1 MLRERARAYISINE
15 GRREW
20 VYRDHLDNRTIG
32 VGFNL
37 ERRDA
42 AQRIVGLGL
51 DFNAVLGGLVPLSE
65 AQIDALLDED
75 LEMAAAAAGRLIP
88 SFGQLDVDRAVV
100 VIDMIFNL
108 GEAGFRAFRNLIAAI
123 GQGDWERAA
132 REIGNSRYASQ
143 VPNRAGRNI
152 QAMRE
157 GSLPNLPARDAGG
170 APLAVD
176 GE

>member
-1 MLRERARAYISINE
+1 MGLPGTIWIIAPSAWDSTWS
-15 GRREW
+15 GGTRRKGSSGW
-20 VYRDHLDNRTIG
+20 
-32 VGFNL
+32 
-37 ERRDA
+37 A
-42 AQRIVGLGL
+42 L

-75 LEMAAAAAGRLIP
+75 LEMAAAGRLIP
-88 SFGQLDVDRAVV
+88 SFDQLDVDRAVV

-108 GEAGFRAFRNLIAAI
+108 GEAGFSAFRNLIAAI

-143 VPNRAGRNI
+143 VPNRAARNI

-157 GSLPNLPARDAGG
+157 GSLPNLPARDASS
-170 APLAVD
+170 APLAMD